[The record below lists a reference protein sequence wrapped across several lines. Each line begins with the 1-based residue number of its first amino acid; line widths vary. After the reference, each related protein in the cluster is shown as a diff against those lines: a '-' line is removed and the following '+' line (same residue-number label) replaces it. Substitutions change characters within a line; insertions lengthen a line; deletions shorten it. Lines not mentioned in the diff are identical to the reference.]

1 MSELSFNE
9 KSKYDFLEL
18 MSHRVH
24 EILLVASPYDAFI
37 LEEDGRLTEQIMTE
51 YLGMNFSYAPRM
63 TRASTAAD
71 AMKTLKQR
79 KIDLVIVMLRIED
92 RDPISLGKAIK
103 ELYPKKPVILLAF
116 DETEL
121 KQLSDKITPISIDR
135 IFIWSGD
142 ASVFPAII
150 KYVEDRKNVHKDIIK
165 GDVRAIILIEDSPR
179 MYSVLLPL
187 IYREIMYLTKS
198 LMNKSLNN
206 THRLLHLRGR
216 LKVLLTPHYE
226 TAEKFVKKYGNNIVG
241 IISDVR
247 FPRNG
252 IKDPKSGVEFAKWV
266 RSIHPSMPVMLQ
278 STDESNSSMA
288 EAIGADF
295 LHKHSNT
302 LLQELRNFII
312 LNFGFGDFIF
322 QLQDGQEVFKATNI
336 DELING
342 IEEVPIESILFHGRS
357 NHFSNWLAARSEFG
371 LASRLRPLDVN
382 KFESG
387 DDVRAALLKQIR
399 LPDDKHKFGQIVDY
413 TRGIGK
419 KGDAG
424 FYRLCGG
431 SLGGKARGLA
441 FARDMLKQSEIQN
454 EFQEIKISVPQAA
467 IIGTDEFDRFMK
479 DNDLWEKA
487 LKTKDDQK
495 LNQLFL
501 DSRLSLDLILKLES
515 FLQNATFP
523 LAVRS
528 SSLLEDSQYQPLAG
542 AYSTFM
548 LPNNKPEIQARMK
561 DLRKTI
567 KLVFASIFHINVKSH
582 LENTVHRTEEEKMAV
597 MIMEIVGQEYQNNRF
612 YPTFS
617 GVLKSINYY
626 PVSYMKRD
634 EGVAYLAMGFGRTIV
649 DGSKCLRISPK
660 YPSLLP
666 QFYSVKST
674 LQNSQSHYYGLPLNG
689 SALDPNE
696 DLELLP
702 LSCAEEDGVLKWL
715 GSVISAE
722 DNILRDTLSGPGTR
736 VVTFAPILNW
746 NIIPLT
752 KVLNELLSLGK
763 AALGCPIELEFA
775 VNIFPDKNKKPEF
788 YLLQIK
794 PMVLTGVK
802 SIQLTN
808 VNKKEI
814 FCQSQITLG
823 NGIIEDIYNLIYI
836 RPDTFDPSKSYDVSH
851 EIESL
856 NKQFESDTSYII
868 AGPGR
873 WGSADPWLGIPV
885 AWKQITNAQIIIEI
899 GHEELPVDPSFG
911 SHFFQNLTSL
921 HIGYFTIDHK
931 NNADFIDDSWLIDQN
946 IKKKGHYVDWYQFKN
961 PFKITIDGLSG
972 YGRIE
977 KPTSQVIIGMDEGDS
992 TGI

>member
-1 MSELSFNE
+1 
-9 KSKYDFLEL
+9 
-18 MSHRVH
+18 
-24 EILLVASPYDAFI
+24 
-37 LEEDGRLTEQIMTE
+37 
-51 YLGMNFSYAPRM
+51 
-63 TRASTAAD
+63 
-71 AMKTLKQR
+71 
-79 KIDLVIVMLRIED
+79 
-92 RDPISLGKAIK
+92 
-103 ELYPKKPVILLAF
+103 
-116 DETEL
+116 
-121 KQLSDKITPISIDR
+121 
-135 IFIWSGD
+135 
-142 ASVFPAII
+142 
-150 KYVEDRKNVHKDIIK
+150 
-165 GDVRAIILIEDSPR
+165 
-179 MYSVLLPL
+179 
-187 IYREIMYLTKS
+187 
-198 LMNKSLNN
+198 
-206 THRLLHLRGR
+206 HRLLHLRGR
-216 LKVLLTPHYE
+216 LKVLLTTNYE

-252 IKDPKSGVEFAKWV
+252 IKNPKAGVKFAKWARLV
-266 RSIHPSMPVMLQ
+266 HPSMPVMLQ
-278 STDESNSSMA
+278 STDESNSSIA
-288 EAIGADF
+288 KAIGADF

-302 LLQELRNFII
+302 LLQDLRNFII
-312 LNFGFGDFIF
+312 SNFGFGDFIF
-322 QLQDGQEVFKATNI
+322 QLKNGKDVYKATTI

-342 IEEVPIESILFHGRS
+342 IEKVPIESILFHGHS
-357 NHFSNWLAARSEFG
+357 NHFSNWLAARSEFQ

-387 DDVRAALLKQIR
+387 EDVRSELLKQIR
-399 LPDDKHKFGQIVDY
+399 LPDDKSKFGQIVNY
-413 TRGIGK
+413 TRGLGK
-419 KGDAG
+419 KVDAG
-424 FYRLCGG
+424 FYRLCDG

-441 FARDMLKQSEIQN
+441 FARYMLKQSEIQN
-454 EFQEIKISVPQAA
+454 NFQEIKINVPQAA

-479 DNDLWEKA
+479 DNQLWGKA
-487 LKTKDDQK
+487 LKAKDDQK
-495 LNQLFL
+495 VNQLFL

-515 FLQNATFP
+515 FLEDATFP

-548 LPNNKPEIQARMK
+548 LPNNQSKIQNRIQ

-582 LENTVHRTEEEKMAV
+582 LGNTPHRTEEEKMAV
-597 MIMEIVGQEYQNNRF
+597 IIMEIVGQEYSNNRF

-634 EGVAYLAMGFGRTIV
+634 EGVAYLALGFGRTIV

-660 YPSLLP
+660 YPSLVP

-674 LQNSQSHYYGLPLNG
+674 IQNSQSHYYGLPLNG

-696 DLELLP
+696 DLELFP

-715 GSVISAE
+715 GGVISAE
-722 DNILRDTLSGPGTR
+722 DNILRDSLSGPGTR
-736 VVTFAPILNW
+736 VVTFAPVLNW

-752 KVLNELLSLGK
+752 DLLNEFLSMGK
-763 AALGCPIELEFA
+763 AALGCPIEIEFA
-775 VNIFPDKNKKPEF
+775 VNIFPDQNKKPEF

-802 SIQLTN
+802 SIQLTD
-808 VNKKEI
+808 VNKTEI

-823 NGIIEDIYNLIYI
+823 NGIIEDIYHLIYV
-836 RPDTFDPSKSYDVSH
+836 RPDTFDPSKSREISH

-856 NKQFESDTSYII
+856 NKQFEPDSSYIL

-873 WGSADPWLGIPV
+873 WGTADPWLGIPV
-885 AWKQITNAQIIIEI
+885 AWGQITNAQIIIEI

-931 NNADFIDDSWLIDQN
+931 NIADFIDDYWLKDQN
-946 IKKKGHYVDWYQFKN
+946 IKKKGNYVDMYQFNN

-972 YGRIE
+972 YGRIA
-977 KPTSQVIIGMDEGDS
+977 KPKSPVIIGMDEGQS